1 MKKLLAYGV
10 LVVFLFNSM
19 GYFVIYEVNRYLIRK
34 EMQTAISRSPVI
46 TVIEVP
52 ASGTGNPVTWINKRE
67 FIYQGS
73 MYDVIYTSVRST
85 KTLYYCIHD
94 KKEENLVKSF
104 QRANTSRISQ
114 ALWNLMVHFAVP
126 TASFTLKTED
136 PLPVSY
142 PFINNKMCS
151 VTLTPVS
158 PPPRY
163 QS

>member
-1 MKKLLAYGV
+1 
-10 LVVFLFNSM
+10 M
-19 GYFVIYEVNRYLIRK
+19 GYYVIYEVNRYLIRK
-34 EMQTAISRSPVI
+34 EMQAATSGSPAI

-52 ASGTGNPVTWINKRE
+52 VSGANDQVKWINKRE
-67 FIYQGS
+67 FMYQGN
-73 MYDVIYTSVRST
+73 MYDVIYTSVRNT
-85 KTLYYCIHD
+85 KTVYYCIHD
-94 KKEENLVKSF
+94 KKEEKLVKSF

-126 TASFTLKTED
+126 AASFTVKTED

-142 PFINNKMCS
+142 PVIKKKMCS
-151 VTLTPVS
+151 VSLDPVY